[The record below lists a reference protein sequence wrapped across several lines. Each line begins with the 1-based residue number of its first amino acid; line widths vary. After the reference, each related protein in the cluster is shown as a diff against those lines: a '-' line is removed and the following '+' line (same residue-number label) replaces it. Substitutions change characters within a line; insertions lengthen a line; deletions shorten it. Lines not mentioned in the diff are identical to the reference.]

1 MAHSRSAWKR
11 VRQNERGRLRNRVAR
26 SRLRTEMK
34 KLLVL
39 VKSGDAAKA
48 QGQFHVTAKLLDKAA
63 GAGTIHKN
71 NAARHKSRFAAAIA
85 KIAAKPAAG
94 ATTA

>member
-11 VRQNERGRLRNRVAR
+11 VRQNERRRLHNRNSR

-34 KLLVL
+34 KLLAL
-39 VKSGDAAKA
+39 IKAGDAAKA
-48 QGQFHVTAKLLDKAA
+48 AGQFRLTGKLLDKAA
-63 GAGTIHKN
+63 GAGIVHAN

-85 KIAAKPAAG
+85 RIAAKPAAG
-94 ATTA
+94 PTA